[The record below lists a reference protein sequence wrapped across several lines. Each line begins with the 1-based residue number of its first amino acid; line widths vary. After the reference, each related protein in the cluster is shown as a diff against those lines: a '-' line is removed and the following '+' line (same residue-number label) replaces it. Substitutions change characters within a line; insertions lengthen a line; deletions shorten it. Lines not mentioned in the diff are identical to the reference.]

1 VPRPA
6 TGRQALVEHAERLFA
21 ERGIEGVSLRDV
33 CAAAGQRN
41 HSAAQY
47 HFGDRAGLVV
57 AVYEARMT
65 VVDQRRRALMAGLE
79 AERRLDGVDGAVEAI
94 VLPLLEVVTGIDS
107 WYARFLARLRWDPF
121 ASDVVAGLPAAAS
134 FRDARDRLLGA
145 LAALPAD
152 VRRSRVDQLA
162 TLAIGT
168 LAGWE
173 WARHHDRSRL
183 AAPALAAELLAT
195 ASAMVRAP
203 AMVAAPAAM
212 ARPADRTNAAG

>member
-1 VPRPA
+1 VS
-6 TGRQALVEHAERLFA
+6 TGRQALVEQAERLFA

-65 VVDQRRRALMAGLE
+65 IVEGHRRELMAALE
-79 AERRLDGVDGAVEAI
+79 ADGRLNGIDGPVEAI
-94 VLPLLEVVTGIDS
+94 VVPLLEVVTSIDS

-134 FRDARDRLLGA
+134 FRDARDQLLRG
-145 LAALPAD
+145 LAAFPSE

-162 TLAIGT
+162 TLTIGT

-173 WARHHDRSRL
+173 WARHRGTARL
-183 AAPALAAELLAT
+183 SPPALAAELLDTGLALVT
-195 ASAMVRAP
+195 APSRAD
-203 AMVAAPAAM
+203 
-212 ARPADRTNAAG
+212 ARPGRDALAG